1 VILLDTHV
9 VLWLAF
15 AQEKISEPAKAAV
28 DEARKN
34 AEGVAISGISLL
46 ELATLA
52 KKRRIDLDISLEN
65 FLVEV
70 ESRFVVLPIS
80 ARICAQAMA
89 LPRTFPQDPA
99 DRIICATALVEGVA
113 LVTADREMRRSRAVR
128 IVW

>member
-1 VILLDTHV
+1 MILLDTHV

-15 AQEKISEPAKAAV
+15 APEKISKRSKAAI
-28 DEARKN
+28 DAARRN
-34 AEGVAISGISLL
+34 ADALAISGISLL

-52 KKRRIDLDISLEN
+52 RKGRIRLSISVEN

-89 LPRTFPQDPA
+89 LPRTFLPDPA
-99 DRIICATALVEGVA
+99 DRIICGTALVEGVP
-113 LVTADREMRRSRAVR
+113 LISADRQIRRSRTVR
-128 IVW
+128 VLW

>member
-1 VILLDTHV
+1 MILLDTHV

-15 AQEKISEPAKAAV
+15 AQEKLSKPAKAAI
-28 DEARKN
+28 DAARRS
-34 AEGVAISGISLL
+34 AEGLAVSGISLL

-52 KKRRIDLDISLEN
+52 WKRRIDLDISLEN

-70 ESRFVVLPIS
+70 ESRFVVVPIS

-89 LPRTFPQDPA
+89 LPRAFPRDPA

-113 LVTADREMRRSRAVR
+113 LVSADVGIRRSRAVR